1 MRNAAKNVGVV
12 EIATDNEAVT
22 AGASLATDNEA
33 VTVGAS
39 LATDNEAV
47 MAGAS
52 QKKLD
57 NEHFYFYI

>member
-1 MRNAAKNVGVV
+1 MGVV
-12 EIATDNEAVT
+12 EIATTEEAVT

-33 VTVGAS
+33 VTAGAS

-57 NEHFYFYI
+57 NEHFCFYI

>member
-12 EIATDNEAVT
+12 EIATTEEAITAGASLATDDEAVT

-33 VTVGAS
+33 LT
-39 LATDNEAV
+39 
-47 MAGAS
+47 AGAS

-57 NEHFYFYI
+57 NAYF